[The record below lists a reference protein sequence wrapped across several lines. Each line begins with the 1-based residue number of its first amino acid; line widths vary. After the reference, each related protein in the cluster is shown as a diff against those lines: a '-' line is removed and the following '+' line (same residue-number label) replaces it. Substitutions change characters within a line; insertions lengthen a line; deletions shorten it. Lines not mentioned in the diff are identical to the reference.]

1 MKVFELILIWFFVL
15 VMVTVNILLFPIYAV
30 VTLSRR
36 EK

>member
-36 EK
+36 R